1 MSPSLSPKPIE
12 GGPQRSEL
20 TPGMRRS
27 RAQAAAFTSWANTAD
42 RTARTAPATA
52 ASMARFEVLVDPLGE
67 LTPEERAR
75 RAESAR
81 KAHMARL
88 AFLSAKAR
96 RARKSDPKSAA

>member
-1 MSPSLSPKPIE
+1 MPLSE
-12 GGPQRSEL
+12 SL
-20 TPGMRRS
+20 TPAERRL
-27 RAQAAAFTSWANTAD
+27 RAQVAAHTSWANTAD
-42 RTARTAPATA
+42 RTARTAAATA

-88 AFLSAKAR
+88 ALASAKVR
-96 RARKSDPKSAA
+96 RARTATSKSSAA